1 MALHVRILLEQGAAH
16 HGACVVSADDVLWG
30 EVPTEPAEPIAFTAS
45 RKDLLHAL
53 TRTQHALSGEEDR
66 PVLQSWWLAVD
77 ASHLVIHAADDYRVA
92 RATVGVLTDSA
103 CRFGIHRSEG
113 KAILAFLASG
123 PSDVNVDV
131 AGGAWS
137 ISHDEGRLTGRL
149 SPGTPPTWSS
159 ITDTLAPVLTFNLNG
174 RYLSDAAKA
183 AVGESGVVSL
193 DWESAERPSVL
204 RSPGYLEVVV
214 PVRIGGGTPA

>member
-1 MALHVRILLEQGAAH
+1 M
-16 HGACVVSADDVLWG
+16 SNDDVLWG

-45 RKDLLHAL
+45 RKDLLH
-53 TRTQHALSGEEDR
+53 
-66 PVLQSWWLAVD
+66 
-77 ASHLVIHAADDYRVA
+77 
-92 RATVGVLTDSA
+92 VLTDSA
-103 CRFGIHRSEG
+103 GRFGIHRSEG

-123 PSDVNVDV
+123 PSDVTVDV

-159 ITDTLAPVLTFNLNG
+159 ITDTRAPVLTFNLNG

-204 RSPGYLEVVV
+204 RSPGYLEVVL
-214 PVRIGGGTPA
+214 PVRVGGGTAT